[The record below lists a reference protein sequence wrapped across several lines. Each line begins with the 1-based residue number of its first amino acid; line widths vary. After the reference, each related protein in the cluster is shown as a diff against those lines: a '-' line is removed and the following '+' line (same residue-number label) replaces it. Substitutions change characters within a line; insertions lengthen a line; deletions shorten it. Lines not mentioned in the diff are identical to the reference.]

1 MRCCYRV
8 LIHAVQ
14 CTHSPLPATASS
26 LQSVTDLT
34 EEQAA
39 GVAHLKSG
47 LVDKSNL
54 WMLSEPTWRLLK
66 EW

>member
-1 MRCCYRV
+1 MPS
-8 LIHAVQ
+8 AA
-14 CTHSPLPATASS
+14 SPPSARP
-26 LQSVTDLT
+26 QSVTDLS

-47 LVDKSNL
+47 LVDKVNL